1 MYKPRIGFVSNVIVG
16 EEKLYYRSA
25 KLASIEKHGL
35 DKIIDVYGS
44 NISTA
49 EQIIRYCSNNGI
61 SYYRMGTLFPF
72 SGHEAIGN
80 FDYIKHFDDQLYE
93 LGQLIKVKD
102 IRISFHAS
110 EFCVLNSKNPKVVKN
125 SIVELENTVKIIE
138 KLELPEHNKIIVH
151 TGSAEGGIPDS
162 LKRFSDVFSK
172 LDESIKKRVT
182 LENDD
187 RIFSFAKVYEI
198 YKMVGI
204 PLTIDIFHHRVL
216 NPEKL
221 DEIDSLKRA
230 IETWN
235 GLVPEVHYSC
245 QSLVKDKKGAHSQ
258 SIDVESLLDLFDKTK
273 GMTYDVMME
282 VKDTSAS
289 AENIIS
295 QMSSYYKN

>member
-1 MYKPRIGFVSNVIVG
+1 MYRPRIGFVSNIIVG
-16 EEKLYYRSA
+16 EDKLYYRTS
-25 KLASIEKHGL
+25 KLASIEKKGL

-49 EQIIRYCSNNGI
+49 EQIVRYCANNGI

-80 FDYIKHFDDQLYE
+80 FDYIKYFDDQLYE

-125 SIVELENTVKIIE
+125 SITELVNTVKIIE

-151 TGSAEGGIPDS
+151 TGSSEGGIPDS
-162 LKRFSDVFSK
+162 LKRFADVFSK
-172 LDESIKKRVT
+172 FDDSIKKRIT

-198 YKMVGI
+198 YKLCGI

-216 NPEKL
+216 NPEKWEEL
-221 DEIDSLKRA
+221 KSLKMA
-230 IETWN
+230 IDTWAGMIPET
-235 GLVPEVHYSC
+235 HYSC
-245 QSLVKDKKGAHSQ
+245 QSLTKDKKGAHSE

-273 GMTYDVMME
+273 DLSYDVMLE
-282 VKDTSAS
+282 VKNMNAS
-289 AENIIS
+289 AEAILL
-295 QMSSYYKN
+295 QMQNYYKN